1 MMLSKADHARV
12 GEAVKA
18 AEATTSGEIFCIAAG
33 EVSQYREIPL
43 AWAAAVALIVPP
55 LLILVGLQPW
65 TLIDRY
71 APLAGESDWAVGGTH
86 LATQTVVMET
96 LAAYAA
102 FQAVLFAVVALIVS
116 IPQVRRALTPRFL
129 KRHRVRRT
137 AYAHFASTGL
147 VNDAQ
152 RTGVLVFAAL
162 KDRQVEIVAD
172 KGIHDAVGDKVW
184 NAACAALVDGMKRRD
199 PAGGFV
205 RAVETCGAALSEHFP
220 ATGPHDN
227 RFPDELVEL

>member
-12 GEAVKA
+12 AEAVKA
-18 AEATTSGEIFCIAAG
+18 AETGTSGEIFCIAAG

-43 AWAAAVALIVPP
+43 AWAAAAALIAPP
-55 LLILVGLQPW
+55 LLILFGLQPW

-71 APLAGESDWAVGGTH
+71 APLSGESDWAIGGTH
-86 LATQTVVMET
+86 MATQTVVMET

-102 FQAVLFAVVALIVS
+102 FQAILFAAVALIVS
-116 IPQVRRALTPRFL
+116 IPAVRRALTPRFL

-147 VNDAQ
+147 LGDPA
-152 RTGVLVFAAL
+152 RTGVLIFAAL

-172 KGIHDAVGDKVW
+172 RGIHDAVGDKVW
-184 NAACAALVDGMKRRD
+184 DAACAALVAGMKRRD

-205 RAVETCGAALSEHFP
+205 RAIETCGAALYQHFP

-227 RFPDELVEL
+227 RFSDELVEL